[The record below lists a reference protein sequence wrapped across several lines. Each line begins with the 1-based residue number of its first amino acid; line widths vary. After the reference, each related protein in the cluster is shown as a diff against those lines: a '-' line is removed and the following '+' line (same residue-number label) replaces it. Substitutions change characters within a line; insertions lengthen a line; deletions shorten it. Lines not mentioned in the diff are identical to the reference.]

1 VIGSQLVTWTLLPNG
16 LTDDGQLSASV
27 FIAPRLR
34 PDPAATL
41 SDFPDFLDW
50 PATLQGLGLEIVRP
64 DGTAEAPTA
73 VMVNASSSLWAALFP
88 PSTAVKAFRFDDLA
102 DRPIISYDVAQ
113 VLAYLRGR
121 WAAVAGGNP
130 FELPVTNSHA
140 SPVGGP
146 PVTPGQGHAGTL
158 AAHFTELRSVLNRG
172 IYEDVHDPGDLSAR
186 VRAGFDDASQQ
197 ARVLRQ
203 AHNLDDQDLI
213 LPFLGHPAA
222 NPPGPPAL
230 TDSLYAFSV
239 FHARPSLE
247 EPRGFPGTRE
257 DAVTELAEGYDFHHY
272 LSLLGDHPALLR
284 RLGLVIDLVLRPE
297 LVGATTE
304 ADPATMLRLRVR
316 RNSAF
321 PSREGGAQPWNA
333 DVTPAVACRL
343 SDVSGQAVFR
353 AVERGTRHDFNYG
366 LLHLGQDRYT
376 VAAVDV
382 DGLGLKAMNLAATL
396 QRQDASEQRPVE
408 EPASDGIPTVRTGGV
423 ALIQTGKAADLHADF
438 YQARRHNDALET
450 DPANPHDLAAE
461 DLIRGY
467 RLDVLTGGTWRSLHQ
482 RNIRY
487 AMDRAPGE
495 AFDILDEGHAQLG
508 VTADVDRP
516 DAPADPDRPLYVH
529 ETLATWDGWSLA
541 VPRPGHPIAQDP
553 EVPAAGG
560 DLTSLGLTITTTPV
574 PGSLPRLRYL
584 SGYRLRVRPV
594 DLAGNALRP
603 ADANL
608 MLPILEAAA
617 DPALRSA
624 IPPEP
629 LIYRRF
635 EPVPAPELLPRRPFG
650 PGEGLERLVI
660 RSTPG
665 VAAADYAAASQSS
678 PTLSLRFYPTCDR
691 HLAAPRASLQMVETH
706 GLLDEAIDAV
716 RNMADADAAAAA
728 AAPLY
733 AVATREN
740 GSFRDDPA
748 AKVVKTGDHA
758 GQPNGYVYL
767 DVDQV
772 ELPYLP
778 DPLGAGVRVRVE
790 FDPQQPPQVLEAAFP
805 REAGDWYRLQPLRLR
820 LEEGPGSAGYDPAE
834 RLVTIALPPGH
845 SARLRLSSLFHGDPE
860 IFGLVDWCRQEPELN
875 NADQVLESVRDGTHW
890 MTTPW
895 RDLILIHAVQRPVR
909 PAELM
914 LDLPAVPG
922 FAGPLTLPRRPG
934 ETVAPLNGALRLD
947 QASTAEIDLRATW
960 DEVQDD
966 PLVRCEDPAEM
977 VRQRSHQVFALSIP
991 EPFGTPWQADVAP
1004 FIEVLS
1010 ENTLGFRT
1018 SADDERPEQRRA
1030 ALLEAAAAAGL
1041 SAPARR
1047 RLEGAATQLEKLH
1060 GHDLGDTR
1068 YRQVSYQA
1076 VAATRFREYFD
1087 PQLPAEDGQQAGRL
1101 WAVDVLSCAAPAK
1114 PAVLRV
1120 LPLMGYEQT
1129 ATAGTALSHRRS
1141 LGCGSGSTGPGSPPA
1156 LESCWRLSAIAA
1168 ARSPPTP
1175 TCRGRSPPSCKT
1187 QRTRR

>member
-1 VIGSQLVTWTLLPNG
+1 MIGSQLVTWTLLPNG

-50 PATLQGLGLEIVRP
+50 PATLQGLGLELVRP

-73 VMVNASSSLWAALFP
+73 VTVNASSSLWAALFP

-438 YQARRHNDALET
+438 YQARRHNDALEA

-461 DLIRGY
+461 DLVRGY

-482 RNIRY
+482 RSIRY

-495 AFDILDEGHAQLG
+495 AFDIVDEGHAQLG
-508 VTADVDRP
+508 VTAGVDRP

-529 ETLATWDGWSLA
+529 ETLVTWDGWSLA
-541 VPRPGHPIAQDP
+541 VPRPGHPVAQEP

-560 DLTSLGLTITTTPV
+560 DLTSLGLTITTAPV

-608 MLPILEAAA
+608 LLPILEAAA
-617 DPALRSA
+617 DPALSSA

-820 LEEGPGSAGYDPAE
+820 LEEGPGSAATTRPSVSSPSPCRRG
-834 RLVTIALPPGH
+834 IPPGC
-845 SARLRLSSLFHGDPE
+845 ACPP
-860 IFGLVDWCRQEPELN
+860 C
-875 NADQVLESVRDGTHW
+875 
-890 MTTPW
+890 
-895 RDLILIHAVQRPVR
+895 
-909 PAELM
+909 
-914 LDLPAVPG
+914 
-922 FAGPLTLPRRPG
+922 
-934 ETVAPLNGALRLD
+934 
-947 QASTAEIDLRATW
+947 STATR
-960 DEVQDD
+960 
-966 PLVRCEDPAEM
+966 
-977 VRQRSHQVFALSIP
+977 RSS
-991 EPFGTPWQADVAP
+991 GSST
-1004 FIEVLS
+1004 
-1010 ENTLGFRT
+1010 G
-1018 SADDERPEQRRA
+1018 
-1030 ALLEAAAAAGL
+1030 
-1041 SAPARR
+1041 
-1047 RLEGAATQLEKLH
+1047 
-1060 GHDLGDTR
+1060 
-1068 YRQVSYQA
+1068 
-1076 VAATRFREYFD
+1076 
-1087 PQLPAEDGQQAGRL
+1087 AGR
-1101 WAVDVLSCAAPAK
+1101 S
-1114 PAVLRV
+1114 RN
-1120 LPLMGYEQT
+1120 
-1129 ATAGTALSHRRS
+1129 
-1141 LGCGSGSTGPGSPPA
+1141 
-1156 LESCWRLSAIAA
+1156 
-1168 ARSPPTP
+1168 
-1175 TCRGRSPPSCKT
+1175 
-1187 QRTRR
+1187 

>member
-1 VIGSQLVTWTLLPNG
+1 
-16 LTDDGQLSASV
+16 
-27 FIAPRLR
+27 
-34 PDPAATL
+34 
-41 SDFPDFLDW
+41 
-50 PATLQGLGLEIVRP
+50 
-64 DGTAEAPTA
+64 
-73 VMVNASSSLWAALFP
+73 M
-88 PSTAVKAFRFDDLA
+88 
-102 DRPIISYDVAQ
+102 
-113 VLAYLRGR
+113 
-121 WAAVAGGNP
+121 
-130 FELPVTNSHA
+130 
-140 SPVGGP
+140 
-146 PVTPGQGHAGTL
+146 
-158 AAHFTELRSVLNRG
+158 
-172 IYEDVHDPGDLSAR
+172 
-186 VRAGFDDASQQ
+186 
-197 ARVLRQ
+197 
-203 AHNLDDQDLI
+203 
-213 LPFLGHPAA
+213 
-222 NPPGPPAL
+222 
-230 TDSLYAFSV
+230 
-239 FHARPSLE
+239 
-247 EPRGFPGTRE
+247 
-257 DAVTELAEGYDFHHY
+257 TELAEGYDFHHY

-438 YQARRHNDALET
+438 YQARRHNDALEA

-461 DLIRGY
+461 DLVRGY

-482 RNIRY
+482 RSIRY

-495 AFDILDEGHAQLG
+495 AFDIVDEGHAQLG
-508 VTADVDRP
+508 VTAGVDRP

-529 ETLATWDGWSLA
+529 ETLVTWDGWSLA
-541 VPRPGHPIAQDP
+541 VPRPGHPVAQEP

-560 DLTSLGLTITTTPV
+560 DLTSLGLTITTAPV

-608 MLPILEAAA
+608 LLPILEAAA
-617 DPALRSA
+617 DPALSSA

-860 IFGLVDWCRQEPELN
+860 IFGLVDWCRQESELN
-875 NADQVLESVRDGTHW
+875 NADQVLESVKNGTHW

-895 RDLILIHAVQRPVR
+895 RDLILIHAVQRPMR
-909 PAELM
+909 PAELK

-922 FAGPLTLPRRPG
+922 FAGPLTLPRLPG
-934 ETVAPLNGALRLD
+934 ETVAHLDGALHLD
-947 QASTAEIDLRATW
+947 QASTAEIDLTATW

-977 VRQRSHQVFALSIP
+977 VHQRSYHVFALSIP
-991 EPFGTPWQADVAP
+991 EPFGTPWQPEAAP
-1004 FIEVLS
+1004 FIEVLG
-1010 ENTLGFRT
+1010 EHTLGFRT
-1018 SADDERPEQRRA
+1018 RWDDERPEQRRV

-1047 RLEGAATQLEKLH
+1047 RLEAAATQLEKLR

-1068 YRQVSYQA
+1068 YRKINYQT

-1087 PQLPAEDGQQAGRL
+1087 PDLPTEDGQQVGHL

-1114 PAVLRV
+1114 PAVLQV
-1120 LPLMGYEQT
+1120 LPLVGYEQT
-1129 ATAGTALSHRRS
+1129 VIEGTSLSHRRS
-1141 LGCGSGSTGPGSPPA
+1141 LGLRVWLDRGWLSSGIGEMLAVVCDRGGPLTADSDLSREITAIVQDPAHSSVMPQPLTAHSFRSGLVVEDVALYEPGQRRDIAAFAPTFDVGRQAWFCDLEFDTQQAYFPFVRLGLARYQPMSIPGCELSPIVATAFTQTVPNRALSCAVGQDGIATLSLTGPAPASAMDSQGQVQSGGNDVVAQVQAQDIAFTDPLIGWSAVSDEQPLTADLHGDGTATYTGTLTLPDTPGKRRRVVVYEYELHPADDRTADPSPGFIQ
-1156 LESCWRLSAIAA
+1156 SRRLVHID
-1168 ARSPPTP
+1168 TI
-1175 TCRGRSPPSCKT
+1175 TL
-1187 QRTRR
+1187 